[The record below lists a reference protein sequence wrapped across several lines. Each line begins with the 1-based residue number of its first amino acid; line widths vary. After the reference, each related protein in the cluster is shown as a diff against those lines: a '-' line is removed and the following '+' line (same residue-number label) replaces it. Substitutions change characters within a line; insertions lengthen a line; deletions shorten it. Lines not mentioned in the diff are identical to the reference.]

1 MKSDNI
7 RVFLESPN
15 TLEPV
20 SELDIKK
27 SDIRHFKK
35 RKPVKEKLPPY
46 VPVKS
51 IYLETDFSKL
61 TERQKI
67 LAIKYQSH
75 QSQINPLF
83 LAVNDLKDISSVS
96 ETKHKRT
103 KDTTKT
109 QPKMQGNK
117 RKPKK
122 RQKKALAV
130 LKTGDSK
137 NNKCRQCYTD
147 STELLHFLEW
157 LEENHKCIKVEEI
170 KTLKERLKDCLDT
183 KECICKIEKDMFLKA
198 TEIANY
204 SCCLD

>member
-27 SDIRHFKK
+27 RDIRHLRK
-35 RKPVKEKLPPY
+35 RKPGKEKLPPY

-51 IYLETDFSKL
+51 IYLETDLSKL

-83 LAVNDLKDISSVS
+83 LAVNDLKDMSSVS
-96 ETKHKRT
+96 ETKHKRV
-103 KDTTKT
+103 KDIIKT

-117 RKPKK
+117 RKPVKGQK
-122 RQKKALAV
+122 RAPIV
-130 LKTGDSK
+130 LKTGASK
-137 NNKCRQCYTD
+137 NTKCKQCYTD
-147 STELLHFLEW
+147 SIELLNFLEW
-157 LEENHKCIKVEEI
+157 LEETHKCIKVKEI
-170 KTLKERLKDCLDT
+170 KALKERLKGCLDIE
-183 KECICKIEKDMFLKA
+183 ECICKIEKDVFLKA
-198 TEIANY
+198 TKIANY
-204 SCCLD
+204 KCCLD